1 VPPTRRFP
9 LGAMT
14 LLTTWLAA
22 AACHSTQVARP
33 TQAQPPL
40 AAIERPVCALTD
52 ATGAGTRWPL
62 GQLAVPDS
70 LLSRTD
76 TARTIAVRLPT
87 AFQPTATRHPD
98 RRRWASPDSTAIELW
113 LSDAPVSSVGGSHV
127 SQFGGEDACTLTLGG
142 HAPAIVVRYWMIL
155 SGHEDTLYNAATAAL
170 VGPNQA
176 VDAVISS
183 PTRSARDS
191 LLTALAGLELPAVA
205 SPRRTPP
212 GR

>member
-1 VPPTRRFP
+1 MTRRALFI
-9 LGAMT
+9 T
-14 LLTTWLAA
+14 LATV
-22 AACHSTQVARP
+22 AACHSTQIARP
-33 TQAQPPL
+33 TPAQPPV
-40 AAIERPVCALTD
+40 AAVERPVCALTD
-52 ATGAGTRWPL
+52 ATASGTRWPL

-87 AFQPTATRHPD
+87 AFQPTAARHPD
-98 RRRWASPDSTAIELW
+98 RLRWASPDSTAIELW

-127 SQFGGEDACTLTLGG
+127 SQFGGEDACTLALGG

-155 SGHEDTLYNAATAAL
+155 SGHDDTLYNAATAAL
-170 VGPNQA
+170 VAPNQA

-191 LLTALAGLELPAVA
+191 LLTALAGLELPVVT
-205 SPRRTPP
+205 SLRRPTPP